1 MVYFQRKVGIIIRNY
16 NIHKLYSKY
25 LYGPYRLHIK
35 KNPAKL
41 IGVISYDVPTACTI
55 IELIVLILRETFLII
70 YIVAL
75 LLFVDPLIFS
85 IILSFFCIF
94 SIIFI
99 FFAKTFSLKKGSILQ
114 KERLALFQAINQT
127 FSQ

>member
-1 MVYFQRKVGIIIRNY
+1 MVLTDCI
-16 NIHKLYSKY
+16 L
-25 LYGPYRLHIK
+25 K

-85 IILSFFCIF
+85 IILSFFLYFLYNFYFLCENIF
-94 SIIFI
+94 V
-99 FFAKTFSLKKGSILQ
+99 KKKGSILQ
-114 KERLALFQAINQT
+114 KERLALFFKQ
-127 FSQ
+127 